1 MQLIFTV
8 HHSREVQFAKFERKR
23 SAGFRQNNG
32 SSEPQPCPESR
43 RRKATKG
50 KGSFGEAV
58 SLIEKRA
65 PVEVVGCRYL
75 IAQAETL
82 VYEWRWMG
90 KRKTDKLFRQG
101 SMTPFAGLS

>member
-1 MQLIFTV
+1 M
-8 HHSREVQFAKFERKR
+8 
-23 SAGFRQNNG
+23 
-32 SSEPQPCPESR
+32 
-43 RRKATKG
+43 
-50 KGSFGEAV
+50 